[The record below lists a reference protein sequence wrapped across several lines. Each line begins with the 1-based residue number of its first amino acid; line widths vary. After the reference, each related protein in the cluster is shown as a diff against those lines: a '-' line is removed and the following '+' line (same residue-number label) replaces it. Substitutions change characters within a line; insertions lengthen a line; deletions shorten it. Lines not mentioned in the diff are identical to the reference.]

1 VTTVALVLGVALA
14 VAAVLLVAFPFL
26 REPVARDDR
35 LDASTADEDARL
47 QLVEERDR
55 ALAAL
60 KELEFD
66 HRTGKIGDE
75 DYRELVGPLR
85 RAAAAAL
92 RALDDSGTSR
102 AGMPKSMSEPLTPT
116 PVPEPSPPPD
126 EGTPPT
132 PAPVPE
138 PYPPPDEGTP
148 PQPPMVPEPG
158 PQE

>member
-1 VTTVALVLGVALA
+1 MTTLALVLGVALA
-14 VAAVLLVAFPFL
+14 IAAVLLVALPFL
-26 REPVARDDR
+26 REPVTRDDR
-35 LDASTADEDARL
+35 LDASTAEEDARL

-75 DYRELVGPLR
+75 DYRELIGPLR
-85 RAAAAAL
+85 RAAAHAL
-92 RALDDSGTSR
+92 RALDDSGEAP
-102 AGMPKSMSEPLTPT
+102 AGTVRSMSEPLTPT
-116 PVPEPSPPPD
+116 PVPEPTPPPD

-138 PYPPPDEGTP
+138 PSPPPDEGTP
-148 PQPPMVPEPG
+148 PVPDPVTEPS